1 MKLALVAFSKRLI
14 RFWPF
19 RPIYRISVS
28 SGYFWPSFWRA
39 FAWSLR
45 RTEISN
51 FYYDLTPKNLLELAS
66 FISAVTKV
74 EFGKVKNYVDEVRND
89 NDLAEHI
96 RSNLLADKQ
105 MKDSKMLLGRRI
117 GWYAFVR
124 ATKPKVVVE
133 TGVHQGI
140 GAVTLIRALEKNALE
155 GFPGKYFG
163 TDIDPMAGSLVS
175 GKFQE
180 TGKVLYGDSLE
191 SLGELSEEIDLFVN
205 DSDHSAEYESREYD
219 LVDAKLRKGAFIL
232 GDNSHATDSLLNYSL
247 DKGRGFLLFREE
259 PLGHWYPGAGI
270 GVSIPNSN
278 STVV

>member
-1 MKLALVAFSKRLI
+1 MKSALVAFSKRLI

-51 FYYDLTPKNLLELAS
+51 FYYDLTPRNLLELAS
-66 FISAVTKV
+66 FISVVTKV

-140 GAVTLIRALEKNALE
+140 VAVTLIRALEKNALE

-175 GKFQE
+175 GRFQD

-219 LVDAKLRKGAFIL
+219 LIDAKLSKGAFIL
-232 GDNSHATDSLLNYSL
+232 GDNSHATDSLLYYSL

-270 GVSIPNSN
+270 GVSFPNSN